1 MTSIRRSQTFLIVV
15 LTAIGLAAEL
25 CAPAF
30 GADKVRLKTDFS
42 PVGYHSMFYA
52 AAARGTYQQHGIEAE
67 IIPGNGSYAAVLDVA
82 GEKIDFG
89 FADTATL
96 AVAALN
102 ANVRNV
108 KVVSMIF
115 EVTPFSV
122 LYLKNKGISKPQD
135 LKGKKMAD
143 FQGSGVSRLLRV
155 FAKINGVD
163 LSGVEALMSSPSTYL
178 NPLVVGQ
185 ADFAASTVNQT
196 AILTAPARQ
205 TGNELA
211 EFVFAKYGLDIY
223 GAAIIANVKTIEQ
236 RPDVVRRFVRATL
249 ESVRW
254 TAQNPG
260 QAADFLLQT
269 NPQIQKARALT
280 DLQTILDNSIPRGK
294 TAANALSLG
303 WVDGAKMK
311 KTVDMVRDAYDVS
324 QTIDPTIL
332 YTNDYVA
339 KP

>member
-1 MTSIRRSQTFLIVV
+1 METIGRRQMFMIVAPIV
-15 LTAIGLAAEL
+15 ISLAAGL
-25 CAPAF
+25 TTPAF

-52 AAARGTYQQHGIEAE
+52 AVARGTYPQHGIEVE

-115 EVTPFSV
+115 EVTPYSV

-155 FAKINGVD
+155 FARINGVD
-163 LSGVEALMSSPSTYL
+163 LSGVDTLMSSPSTYL

-185 ADFAASTVNQT
+185 ADFAASTGNQT
-196 AILTAPARQ
+196 PNLFGPARQ
-205 TGNELA
+205 SGNELA
-211 EFVFAKYGLDIY
+211 QFVFAKYGVDIY
-223 GAAIIANVKTIEQ
+223 GASIIANVKTIEQ

-249 ESVRW
+249 ESARW
-254 TAQNPG
+254 TAQNPE
-260 QAADFLLQT
+260 QAADYLVQT
-269 NPQIQKARALT
+269 NPQIQKAKAVT
-280 DLQTILDNSIPRGK
+280 DLKTTFDNSVPRGK
-294 TAANALSLG
+294 TATNPLSLG

-311 KTVDMVRDAYDVS
+311 RTIDMVRDAYDLS
-324 QTIDPTIL
+324 QSIDPGIL

>member
-1 MTSIRRSQTFLIVV
+1 MHRWEAVFTAAITIVAFSV
-15 LTAIGLAAEL
+15 GMN
-25 CAPAF
+25 APAF
-30 GADKVRLKTDFS
+30 GADKVTLKLDFS
-42 PVGYHSMFYA
+42 PVGYHAMFYA
-52 AAARGTYQQHGIEAE
+52 GVARGTYKQHGIDVE

-102 ANVRNV
+102 ANIRNA

-115 EVTPFSV
+115 EVTPYSV
-122 LYLKNKGISKPQD
+122 LYLKNKGIGKPQD

-143 FQGSGVSRLLRV
+143 FQGSGVSRLMKV
-155 FAKINGVD
+155 FAQVNGVD
-163 LSGVEALMSSPSTYL
+163 LSGVETLMSSAPTYL

-185 ADFAASTVNQT
+185 ADFAPSTVNQT
-196 AILTAPARQ
+196 ANLMEPARKA
-205 TGNELA
+205 GNELA
-211 EFVFAKYGLDIY
+211 EFTFAKYGIDIY
-223 GAAIIANVKTIEQ
+223 GASIMANTKTIAQ
-236 RPDVVRRFVRATL
+236 RSDMVKRFVRATM

-260 QAADFLLQT
+260 QAVDLLLKS
-269 NPQIQKARALT
+269 NPQIQKAKALA
-280 DLQTILDNSIPRGK
+280 DLESILRTSVPRGK
-294 TAANALSLG
+294 TATNPLALG
-303 WVDGAKMK
+303 WVDADKMK
-311 KTVDMVRDAYDVS
+311 NTIQNVRTAYELSQSIDAAA
-324 QTIDPTIL
+324 L

>member
-1 MTSIRRSQTFLIVV
+1 MKTIRRRQTFRFVALV
-15 LTAIGLAAEL
+15 AIGFAAGL
-25 CAPAF
+25 SAPVF

-52 AAARGTYQQHGIEAE
+52 AVARGTYAQHGIEVE

-115 EVTPFSV
+115 EVTPYSV

-143 FQGSGVSRLLRV
+143 FQGSGASRLLKV

-163 LSGVEALMSSPSTYL
+163 LAGIETLMSSPSTYL
-178 NPLVVGQ
+178 NPLAVGQ

-196 AILTAPARQ
+196 ANLIGPARQ

-211 EFVFAKYGLDIY
+211 EFVFAKYGVDIY
-223 GAAIIANVKTIEQ
+223 GASIIANVKTIEQ

-249 ESVRW
+249 ESARW
-254 TAQNPG
+254 TAQNPE
-260 QAADFLLQT
+260 QAVDYLLQT
-269 NPQIQKARALT
+269 NPQIQKAKAVM

-294 TAANALSLG
+294 TATNALSLG

-311 KTVDMVRDAYDVS
+311 KTVDMVREAYDLS
-324 QTIDPTIL
+324 QTIDPAIL

>member
-1 MTSIRRSQTFLIVV
+1 MKTMHRCGALFIAAITIVS
-15 LTAIGLAAEL
+15 LAVGMN
-25 CAPAF
+25 APAF
-30 GADKVRLKTDFS
+30 GADKVTLKLDFS
-42 PVGYHSMFYA
+42 PVGYHAMFYA
-52 AAARGTYQQHGIEAE
+52 GVGRGIYKQHGIDVE

-108 KVVSMIF
+108 KVASMVF
-115 EVTPFSV
+115 EVTPYSV

-143 FQGSGVSRLLRV
+143 FQGSGVSRLMKV
-155 FAKINGVD
+155 FAQVNGVD
-163 LSGVEALMSSPSTYL
+163 LSGVETLMSSPPTYL

-185 ADFAASTVNQT
+185 ADFAPSTVNQT
-196 AILTAPARQ
+196 ANLMEPSRKA
-205 TGNELA
+205 GNELA
-211 EFVFAKYGLDIY
+211 EFTFAKYGIDIY
-223 GAAIIANVKTIEQ
+223 GASIIANTKTIAQ
-236 RPDVVRRFVRATL
+236 RSDMVKRFVRATM

-254 TAQNPG
+254 TAQNPS
-260 QAADFLLQT
+260 QAVEWLLKA
-269 NPQIQKARALT
+269 NPQIQKAKALA
-280 DLQTILDNSIPRGK
+280 DLESILKNSVPRGK
-294 TAANALSLG
+294 TVTNPLALG
-303 WVDGAKMK
+303 WVDANKMK
-311 KTVDMVRDAYDVS
+311 NTIENVRSAYELSQSIDAAV
-324 QTIDPTIL
+324 L